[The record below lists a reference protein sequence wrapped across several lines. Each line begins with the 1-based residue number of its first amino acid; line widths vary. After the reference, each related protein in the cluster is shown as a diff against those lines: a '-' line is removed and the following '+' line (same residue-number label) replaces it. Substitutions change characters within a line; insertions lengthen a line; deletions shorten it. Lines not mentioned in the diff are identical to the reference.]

1 LMVSPQ
7 PSVSWPDY
15 GDPALPLIAA
25 IQEVVGDIQQLRE
38 QAKQEAVATTAKN
51 LAAELPGAIDRLVV
65 QRDRRLLYATAAVV
79 LLTAFVSF
87 GAGAAIVFFSVGPLK
102 CENRPDGARI
112 CYRWENLPSKPPR
125 P

>member
-1 LMVSPQ
+1 MVGSPRGVLR
-7 PSVSWPDY
+7 PNY

-25 IQEVVGDIQQLRE
+25 IQEVVDDIQQLRE
-38 QAKQEAVATTAKN
+38 QAKQEAVATTARN

-65 QRDRRLLYATAAVV
+65 QRDRRLLYASVAVV

-87 GAGAAIVFFSVGPLK
+87 GAGAAVAFFSVGPLK
-102 CENRPDGARI
+102 CESRPDGARI